1 MQDHAA
7 ALESV
12 LRKLG
17 LDPLEVRDL
26 ALINRGPRSRLY
38 RLRVGAQRSALKWFP
53 EGATHE
59 PQAYILLGALR
70 VPTLTLLAHSDDALL
85 LEDLE
90 ASLSWRSADE
100 GDLRQ
105 RETGRAVAEWYQFL
119 HLAGRDL
126 VVRGAPDWLQPPWKD
141 LSAEA
146 ILSLPDR
153 LGLGRSPVWRLAA
166 EHIELLKAAVEA
178 RPLTLN
184 HRDFYWTNL
193 ALSRVAPRKA
203 IVFDYHLLR
212 LGLMWSDCR
221 NVLTSLGPAAAEA
234 FLESYGEVDPREKL
248 LDGPLSVLE
257 ALQNAA
263 ELPSVPRWALGAL
276 ADVRSGRLAALLEEA
291 LASL

>member
-1 MQDHAA
+1 MRDHAA

-12 LRKLG
+12 LRRLG

-26 ALINRGPRSRLY
+26 SLISRGSRSRVY
-38 RLRVGAQRSALKWFP
+38 RLRMGAQRSVLKWYP

-59 PQAYILLGALR
+59 PQAYALLGALR

-90 ASLSWRSADE
+90 TSLSWRTAEE
-100 GDLRQ
+100 GDLRG

-126 VVRGAPDWLQPPWKD
+126 VVRGAPDWLELPWRD
-141 LSAEA
+141 LSPEA
-146 ILSLPDR
+146 ISALPDR
-153 LGLGRSPVWRLAA
+153 LGLERTPVWRLAA
-166 EHIELLKAAVEA
+166 EHIEFLKAAVEA
-178 RPLTLN
+178 LPLTLSY
-184 HRDFYWTNL
+184 HDFHWSNL
-193 ALSRVAPRKA
+193 ALSRGAPRKA
-203 IVFDYHLLR
+203 IVFDYHLLK
-212 LGLMWSDCR
+212 LGLVWSDCR

-234 FLESYGEVDPREKL
+234 FLESYGEVDPQEKL

-257 ALQNAA
+257 VLQAA
-263 ELPSVPRWALGAL
+263 AQLPSVPRWALGAL
-276 ADVRSGRLAALLEEA
+276 ADARSGRLASLLEDA